1 MAWKATIRDDPPEE
15 GPPDPV
21 WSPSAPVAAVGLLG
35 WIALTFCAPALGFFT
50 PPGEGYEMLEKPAWN
65 PPAWVFGPVWTVL
78 YLLMA
83 VAAWLVWKHGGWS
96 ANRRPLGF
104 YLTQLTL
111 NAAWTPAFFGLQ
123 NPGLA
128 LAVIVLLLAAIV
140 ATLKTFSAV
149 HRTAAGLLV
158 PYLLWVNFATVLNL
172 TLWFMNR

>member
-1 MAWKATIRDDPPEE
+1 MAWKATVRDDPPAEA
-15 GPPDPV
+15 PPDPV

-50 PPGEGYEMLEKPAWN
+50 PPGEWYEMLEKPAWN
-65 PPAWVFGPVWTVL
+65 PPAWLFGPVWTVL

-83 VAAWLVWKHGGWS
+83 VAAWLVWKRGGWN
-96 ANRRPLGF
+96 ANRRPLGL
-104 YLTQLTL
+104 YLTQLAL
-111 NAAWTPAFFGLQ
+111 NAAWTPAFFGMQ

-128 LAVIVLLLAAIV
+128 LAVIVLLLTAIV
-140 ATLKTFSAV
+140 AALKTFSAV
-149 HRTAAGLLV
+149 HRTAGYLLV